1 MEKGIGHMTHSNEEK
16 RKLVSIDLT
25 EGKRVF
31 DTSKMD
37 DWSQEEWEAFVG
49 DENDHQHHL
58 EIPLLNTN
66 DYHFLISSVYLN
78 EATKIHTLEMQIENR
93 TEKDLSVLVKEL
105 KLDDKYFDIY
115 KNQRYLVKAHEKSEG
130 KVEVLAYGDIYDLF
144 NHSLFMCIDIEEAQT
159 GKWLEGY
166 EFDVKVF
173 PEQ

>member
-1 MEKGIGHMTHSNEEK
+1 MTHSNEEK

-49 DENDHQHHL
+49 DEADHHL
-58 EIPLLNTN
+58 KIPLLNTN
-66 DYHFLISSVYLN
+66 DYHFLISFVYLN
-78 EATKIHTLEMQIENR
+78 EVTKIHTMEMQIENR
-93 TEKDLSVLVKEL
+93 TEKDLSVFVKEL
-105 KLDDKYFDIY
+105 KMDGKCFDIY

-130 KVEVLAYGDIYDLF
+130 KVEVLASGDIYDLF
-144 NHSLFMCIDIEEAQT
+144 NHSLFMCIDIEEAET
-159 GKWLEGY
+159 GEWLEGY

>member
-1 MEKGIGHMTHSNEEK
+1 MTHSNEEK
-16 RKLVSIDLT
+16 RKLVSIDMT

-49 DENDHQHHL
+49 NEDDHHL
-58 EIPLLNTN
+58 EIPLVNTN
-66 DYHFLISSVYLN
+66 DYHFFISSVYLN
-78 EATKIHTLEMQIENR
+78 EVTKIYTLEMQIENR
-93 TEKDLSVLVKEL
+93 TEIDLSIFVKEL
-105 KLDDKYFDIY
+105 KLDGEYFDIY
-115 KNQRYLVKAHEKSEG
+115 QNKPYLVNAHEKEEG
-130 KVEVLAYGDIYDLF
+130 KVQVLASGDIYDLF

-159 GKWLEGY
+159 GKWLGGY